1 MAAMQAAPLRG
12 EMGYHS
18 LMAPLSKGP
27 SRRVSSLDTED
38 LLRFGSSSSFGFFEF
53 GQEDEAQS
61 SFVQI
66 NNWGDINAKSQ
77 LPSNCAADSSE
88 SNSSSD
94 DQNDDACDSGGD
106 KVQFELSQAMTLT
119 TRTFQTPKGKSVP
132 YAVAIR
138 AFRVLGGGGGHA
150 QYQIVVSTQERI
162 WKCWKRFSDFKLLA
176 EYAKVRSTSP
186 VSRSSM
192 RRFTTATL
200 PRTMLT
206 SL

>member
-1 MAAMQAAPLRG
+1 MAAMQAVPLRG

-66 NNWGDINAKSQ
+66 NNWGDIYAKSQ

-94 DQNDDACDSGGD
+94 DQNDDACDSSGD

-176 EYAKVRSTSP
+176 EYAKVSN
-186 VSRSSM
+186 
-192 RRFTTATL
+192 
-200 PRTMLT
+200 T
-206 SL
+206 SLL